1 METSAKSGVFKYE
14 HSWSIPQTLENL
26 AIALAQGSD
35 VSISTSGSTGAPK
48 EILIPASAMIF
59 SARNSNLFL
68 GAKPG
73 DRWSLLLSPEH
84 TAGINVLVRSIELGT
99 APVSETESADFTAI
113 VPTQLFRALNG
124 DGQLLKHLQGCKA
137 VLVGGAHADENLLV
151 QAKNLGINCIT
162 TYGMTETSGGCVYN
176 GAPLEG
182 VQVAITDAGF
192 IKVSGPVL
200 ASNLALD
207 TNNWFV
213 TSDLGELVDGEL
225 KVLGRGDDVIIS
237 GGENISL
244 SEIENAISQI
254 FANFEFAAF
263 SVSSDKWGQ
272 ELHVAAVNAPAEFA
286 VQVATLLVE
295 KFGNAAK
302 PKRFHQLAALPLI
315 GIGKVDRLALAQL
328 AMKSES

>member
-26 AIALAQGSD
+26 ATALAQGSD

-99 APVSETESADFTAI
+99 APVSETKSADFTAI

-176 GAPLEG
+176 GEPLPG
-182 VQVAITDAGF
+182 VEIRIGETIEIKGPMLAKVPLTDGF
-192 IKVSGPVL
+192 F
-200 ASNLALD
+200 A
-207 TNNWFV
+207 
-213 TSDLGELVDGEL
+213 TSDLG
-225 KVLGRGDDVIIS
+225 KVENGKLIILGRADDVINS
-237 GGENISL
+237 GGKKVSL
-244 SEIENAISQI
+244 SKVEYALGEQ
-254 FANFEFAAF
+254 FAAF
-263 SVSSDKWGQ
+263 GSENSEWGSALNIATTSQTSDEEIQLILSV
-272 ELHVAAVNAPAEFA
+272 
-286 VQVATLLVE
+286 
-295 KFGNAAK
+295 KFGVK
-302 PKRFHQLAALPLI
+302 ALNIFRIKEIPRTALEKIDRQALGKLI
-315 GIGKVDRLALAQL
+315 
-328 AMKSES
+328 SS

>member
-26 AIALAQGSD
+26 ATALAQGWD

-124 DGQLLKHLQGCKA
+124 DEQLLKHLQGCKA

-176 GAPLEG
+176 GEPLPG
-182 VQVAITDAGF
+182 VEIRIDETIEIKGPMLAKVPLTDGF
-192 IKVSGPVL
+192 F
-200 ASNLALD
+200 A
-207 TNNWFV
+207 
-213 TSDLGELVDGEL
+213 TSDLG
-225 KVLGRGDDVIIS
+225 KVENGKLIILGRADDVINS
-237 GGENISL
+237 GGKKVSL
-244 SEIENAISQI
+244 SKVEYALGEQ
-254 FANFEFAAF
+254 FAAF
-263 SVSSDKWGQ
+263 GSENSEWGSALNIATTSQTSDEEIQLILSV
-272 ELHVAAVNAPAEFA
+272 
-286 VQVATLLVE
+286 
-295 KFGNAAK
+295 KFGVK
-302 PKRFHQLAALPLI
+302 ALNIFRIKEIPRTALEKIDRQALGKLI
-315 GIGKVDRLALAQL
+315 
-328 AMKSES
+328 SS

>member
-26 AIALAQGSD
+26 ATALAQGWD

-176 GAPLEG
+176 GEPLPG
-182 VQVAITDAGF
+182 VEIRIGETIEIKGPMLAKVPLTDGF
-192 IKVSGPVL
+192 F
-200 ASNLALD
+200 A
-207 TNNWFV
+207 
-213 TSDLGELVDGEL
+213 TSDLG
-225 KVLGRGDDVIIS
+225 KVENGKLIILGRADDVINS
-237 GGENISL
+237 GGKKVSL
-244 SEIENAISQI
+244 SKVEYALGEQ
-254 FANFEFAAF
+254 FAAF
-263 SVSSDKWGQ
+263 GSENSEWGSALNIATTSQTSDEEIQLILSV
-272 ELHVAAVNAPAEFA
+272 
-286 VQVATLLVE
+286 
-295 KFGNAAK
+295 KFGVK
-302 PKRFHQLAALPLI
+302 ALNIFRIKEIPRTALEKIDRQALGKLI
-315 GIGKVDRLALAQL
+315 
-328 AMKSES
+328 SS

>member
-176 GAPLEG
+176 GEPLPG
-182 VQVAITDAGF
+182 VEIRIGETIEIKGPMLAKVPLTDGF
-192 IKVSGPVL
+192 F
-200 ASNLALD
+200 A
-207 TNNWFV
+207 
-213 TSDLGELVDGEL
+213 TSDLG
-225 KVLGRGDDVIIS
+225 KVENGKLIILGRADDVINS
-237 GGENISL
+237 GGKKVSL
-244 SEIENAISQI
+244 SKVEYALGEQ
-254 FANFEFAAF
+254 FAAF
-263 SVSSDKWGQ
+263 GSENSEWGSALNIATTSQTSDEEIQLILSV
-272 ELHVAAVNAPAEFA
+272 
-286 VQVATLLVE
+286 
-295 KFGNAAK
+295 KFGVK
-302 PKRFHQLAALPLI
+302 ALNIFRIKEIPRTALEKIDRQALGKLI
-315 GIGKVDRLALAQL
+315 
-328 AMKSES
+328 SS

>member
-26 AIALAQGSD
+26 ATALAQGWD

-124 DGQLLKHLQGCKA
+124 DRQLLKHLQGCKA
-137 VLVGGAHADENLLV
+137 VLVGGAHADENLLI

-176 GAPLEG
+176 GEPLPG
-182 VQVAITDAGF
+182 VEIRIGETIEIKGPMLAKVPLTDGF
-192 IKVSGPVL
+192 F
-200 ASNLALD
+200 A
-207 TNNWFV
+207 
-213 TSDLGELVDGEL
+213 TSDLG
-225 KVLGRGDDVIIS
+225 KVENGKLIILGRADDVINS
-237 GGENISL
+237 GGKKVSL
-244 SEIENAISQI
+244 SKVEYALGEQ
-254 FANFEFAAF
+254 FAAF
-263 SVSSDKWGQ
+263 GSENSEWGSALNIATTSQTSDEEIQLILSV
-272 ELHVAAVNAPAEFA
+272 
-286 VQVATLLVE
+286 
-295 KFGNAAK
+295 KFGVK
-302 PKRFHQLAALPLI
+302 ALNIFRIKEIPRTALEKIDRQALGKLI
-315 GIGKVDRLALAQL
+315 
-328 AMKSES
+328 SS

>member
-26 AIALAQGSD
+26 ATALAQGSD

-124 DGQLLKHLQGCKA
+124 DEQLLKHLQGCKA

-176 GAPLEG
+176 GEPLPG
-182 VQVAITDAGF
+182 VEIRIGETIEIKGPMLAKVPLTDGF
-192 IKVSGPVL
+192 F
-200 ASNLALD
+200 A
-207 TNNWFV
+207 
-213 TSDLGELVDGEL
+213 TSDLG
-225 KVLGRGDDVIIS
+225 KVENGKLIILGRADDVINS
-237 GGENISL
+237 GGKKVSL
-244 SEIENAISQI
+244 SKVEYALGEQ
-254 FANFEFAAF
+254 FAAF
-263 SVSSDKWGQ
+263 GSENSEWGSALNIATTSQTSDEEIQLILSV
-272 ELHVAAVNAPAEFA
+272 
-286 VQVATLLVE
+286 
-295 KFGNAAK
+295 KFGVK
-302 PKRFHQLAALPLI
+302 ALNIFRIKEIPRTALEKIDRQALGKLI
-315 GIGKVDRLALAQL
+315 
-328 AMKSES
+328 SS

>member
-26 AIALAQGSD
+26 ATALAKGWD

-176 GAPLEG
+176 GEPLPG
-182 VQVAITDAGF
+182 VEIRIGETIEIKGPMLAKVPLTDGF
-192 IKVSGPVL
+192 F
-200 ASNLALD
+200 A
-207 TNNWFV
+207 
-213 TSDLGELVDGEL
+213 TSDLG
-225 KVLGRGDDVIIS
+225 KVENGKLIILGRADDVINS
-237 GGENISL
+237 GGKKVSL
-244 SEIENAISQI
+244 SKVENALGEQ
-254 FANFEFAAF
+254 FAAF
-263 SVSSDKWGQ
+263 GSENSEWGSALNIATTSQTSDQEIQLILSV
-272 ELHVAAVNAPAEFA
+272 
-286 VQVATLLVE
+286 
-295 KFGNAAK
+295 KFGVK
-302 PKRFHQLAALPLI
+302 ALNIFRIKEIPRTALEKIDRQALGKLI
-315 GIGKVDRLALAQL
+315 
-328 AMKSES
+328 SS

>member
-26 AIALAQGSD
+26 ATALAQGSD

-124 DGQLLKHLQGCKA
+124 DRQLLKHLQGCKA

-176 GAPLEG
+176 GEPLPG
-182 VQVAITDAGF
+182 VEIRIGETIEIKGPMLAKVPLTDGF
-192 IKVSGPVL
+192 F
-200 ASNLALD
+200 A
-207 TNNWFV
+207 
-213 TSDLGELVDGEL
+213 TSDLG
-225 KVLGRGDDVIIS
+225 KVENGKLIILGRADDVINS
-237 GGENISL
+237 GGKKVSL
-244 SEIENAISQI
+244 SKVEYALGEQ
-254 FANFEFAAF
+254 FAAF
-263 SVSSDKWGQ
+263 GSENSEWGSALNIATTSQTSDEEIQLILSV
-272 ELHVAAVNAPAEFA
+272 
-286 VQVATLLVE
+286 
-295 KFGNAAK
+295 KFGVK
-302 PKRFHQLAALPLI
+302 ALNIFRIKEIPRTALEKIDRQALGKLI
-315 GIGKVDRLALAQL
+315 
-328 AMKSES
+328 SS